1 MLNTDGVAGYS
12 GDYYYN
18 LRYIAHDEQ
27 DHVELLTGALKKAGV
42 TPVEACTYS
51 FPYTDPKSF
60 LGFASI
66 LEGVGTSAYLGAAPL
81 VTSKDYLAV
90 AGSILVTEAVHT
102 SLQRYTSGEIAA
114 ANAYGTVSHTQFDA
128 IADTDPIVQA
138 LDPTSAYTI
147 AAAFIKSCPANN
159 PPLPF
164 KAYPALT
171 VETKPSETESPPEKH
186 QRRDWGH
193 GHDWKPEQGSWGGD
207 GWKPAE
213 PTEVYPS
220 PCEGEEI
227 KVSTEKDIPADSY
240 ITIVSGLTVV
250 SVKGEYSGE
259 NHNPYS
265 AMSTSAKVCTG
276 NSASFK
282 IPEGVSGQSYV
293 FVTNKDV
300 EGTFD
305 SKAVVAGPAIIEVK
319 PEEPTLDYKEE

>member
-1 MLNTDGVAGYS
+1 MLDADDVAGYS
-12 GDYYYN
+12 ADYYYN
-18 LRYIAHDEQ
+18 LQYIAHDEQ

-60 LGFASI
+60 LGFSSI

-114 ANAYGTVSHTQFDA
+114 ANPYGTVSDTQSDSIAHTDLL
-128 IADTDPIVQA
+128 VQA

-147 AAAFIKSCPANN
+147 AAAFIKSCPASN

-171 VETKPSETESPPEKH
+171 VETKPSETESPPEMH

-193 GHDWKPEQGSWGGD
+193 GGDWKPEQGS
-207 GWKPAE
+207 WKPAE

-220 PCEGEEI
+220 PCEGEDI
-227 KVSTEKDIPADSY
+227 MVSTEMDIPKGSY

-250 SVKGEYSGE
+250 SVMGEYSGE
-259 NHNPYS
+259 NH
-265 AMSTSAKVCTG
+265 TSYRAIPTNTNVRTG
-276 NSASFK
+276 KSASFK

-319 PEEPTLDYKEE
+319 PEAPTLDYKEE

>member
-1 MLNTDGVAGYS
+1 M
-12 GDYYYN
+12 
-18 LRYIAHDEQ
+18 
-27 DHVELLTGALKKAGV
+27 

-60 LGFASI
+60 LGFSSI

-114 ANAYGTVSHTQFDA
+114 ANPYGTVSETQSEA
-128 IADTDPIVQA
+128 IAHTDLLVQA

-147 AAAFIKSCPANN
+147 AAAFIESCPANN

-171 VETKPSETESPPEKH
+171 VETKPSETESPPMNEH
-186 QRRDWGH
+186 HRRDWGH
-193 GHDWKPEQGSWGGD
+193 GGD
-207 GWKPAE
+207 WKPAE

-220 PCEGEEI
+220 PCEGEMI
-227 KVSTEKDIPADSY
+227 MVSTEMDIPKGSY

-250 SVKGEYSGE
+250 SVMGEYSGE
-259 NHNPYS
+259 NHNTYRIMPTNTDVR
-265 AMSTSAKVCTG
+265 AGK
-276 NSASFK
+276 SASFK

-319 PEEPTLDYKEE
+319 PEAPTLDYKEE

>member
-1 MLNTDGVAGYS
+1 M
-12 GDYYYN
+12 
-18 LRYIAHDEQ
+18 
-27 DHVELLTGALKKAGV
+27 
-42 TPVEACTYS
+42 
-51 FPYTDPKSF
+51 
-60 LGFASI
+60 
-66 LEGVGTSAYLGAAPL
+66 
-81 VTSKDYLAV
+81 
-90 AGSILVTEAVHT
+90 
-102 SLQRYTSGEIAA
+102 
-114 ANAYGTVSHTQFDA
+114 
-128 IADTDPIVQA
+128 QA

-164 KAYPALT
+164 MAYPALT
-171 VETKPSETESPPEKH
+171 VETKPSETESSPEKH
-186 QRRDWGH
+186 ARRDWGH
-193 GHDWKPEQGSWGGD
+193 GYD
-207 GWKPAE
+207 WKPAE

-227 KVSTEKDIPADSY
+227 KVSTEKDIPAGSY

-250 SVKGEYSGE
+250 SVQGAYSGE
-259 NHNPYS
+259 NYDSCS
-265 AMSTSAKVCTG
+265 AIRTNINARTG

-319 PEEPTLDYKEE
+319 PEAPTLDYKEE